1 MGVRIARIHSASGGF
16 NNEGPENLLLD
27 KNVTGN
33 GNKKWCYNSTDN
45 FVIIEL
51 SDYYD
56 VDKFVIEDCKTREP
70 NNPNLSEYH
79 IYVSTAG
86 TSDTDWKEVVHEI
99 NQSDVMYK
107 VKEITP
113 VKARYIKLVSKIS
126 SNTVRIY
133 GFKIYGRKSFRFGL

>member
-1 MGVRIARIHSASGGF
+1 MYHLFPIGIGCPCSTSPIISTTPADGMGVRIARIHSASGGF

-70 NNPNLSEYH
+70 NNPNLY
-79 IYVSTAG
+79 
-86 TSDTDWKEVVHEI
+86 
-99 NQSDVMYK
+99 
-107 VKEITP
+107 
-113 VKARYIKLVSKIS
+113 R
-126 SNTVRIY
+126 
-133 GFKIYGRKSFRFGL
+133 